1 MFTDNTKVID
11 VYLIAGQSN
20 AAGYSFHNGELNE
33 VFENVWYAAETDR
46 FRNGKYLGSS
56 FIQSFMDFSFDI
68 RSGLGTLPD
77 RIGPEYGMA
86 KVLSPLYTEDR
97 PALIFKSAAGG
108 TALRDICEWE
118 SEIYGNWYPRSLWPE
133 GFTPNIERATGIQ
146 YDLFI
151 ENFKKVFGILREE
164 GYGVRIKGMVWMQGC
179 SDLGFEKEYERLL
192 PVLITDIRRDL
203 ILITGDESLK
213 EMPFIIGKIATT
225 EASYNN
231 PAVPP
236 FNEVQQRVADGMAG
250 VYTVESS
257 DLIIVKPDGTN
268 NGRDPYHFTGEDM
281 VTLGMRFGEKL
292 KEIG

>member
-20 AAGYSFHNGELNE
+20 AAGYSFHDGVLTE
-33 VFENVWYAAETDR
+33 VFPNIWYAAETDR
-46 FRNGKYLGSS
+46 YRDGTYLGSS
-56 FIQSFMDFSFDI
+56 FIESFEDFSFEI
-68 RSGLGTLPD
+68 KAGLGTLPE

-86 KVLSPLYTEDR
+86 KVLSPLYSENN

-133 GFTPNIERATGIQ
+133 GFTPNKDSATGLQ
-146 YDLFI
+146 YHLFI
-151 ENFKKVFGILREE
+151 ENFKKAYGILKER
-164 GYGVRIKGMVWMQGC
+164 GYEMNIRGMVWMQGC
-179 SDLGFEKEYERLL
+179 SDLNFEKEYEKLL
-192 PVLITDIRRDL
+192 PVFISDIRNDL
-203 ILITGDESLK
+203 ISVTGDQGLK

-236 FNEVQQRVADGMAG
+236 FNAVQQRVADSMAG

-257 DLIIVKPDGTN
+257 DLIIVKPDGSN

-292 KEIG
+292 KALL